1 MMLTKNIKYHI
12 ILYQKIDMPLGTCI
26 LKKIFKN
33 PKENEDLI
41 FSQAIKSIEANP
53 EKAMFFQLFLSI
65 ERGDIQRCGASI
77 LNKTRNNKYIK
88 QRKREDLA
96 ST

>member
-1 MMLTKNIKYHI
+1 
-12 ILYQKIDMPLGTCI
+12 MPLGTCI

-65 ERGDIQRCGASI
+65 EREDIQRCRASI
-77 LNKTRNNKYIK
+77 LNKTRNSKYNHQK
-88 QRKREDLA
+88 NRKP
-96 ST
+96 TPK